1 MNKLLSGV
9 IASLLFTCTSAWAQP
24 VELRMS
30 WWGGNSRHQATL
42 KALDAFEKA
51 HPDIKVKPEYTG
63 WDGHL
68 SRLTTQMASGTEPDV
83 MQTNWPWLIIFSKNG
98 DGYYDLDKLKAE
110 LDLSQYQAQDL
121 QSTTIN
127 GKLNGLPVSV
137 NAPVFYYNDVTWQKA
152 GLAYPKNWE
161 AFFAAGKTFQQ
172 KLGNNYYPYT
182 MVDQD
187 VILLLNAYMMQTHRK
202 PMFNSDG
209 TFAWNDAQW
218 DEAFSFVKRLSDDH
232 VLPSPKTLS
241 SYGKGNLYEMKP
253 WINGEWG
260 GLFTWNI
267 TIRMFA
273 NNMTP
278 PAKLVLGD
286 YVMQPGTE
294 ESGVYFKTAQMLSV
308 AKSTKHPKEAAILVN
323 YLLNDPKSVEALGLE
338 RGIPLNKAAETQL
351 TEQGL
356 IDPQDPVIAGLRQAQ
371 SLHQRTK
378 EDGIIACSSVSC
390 VFDILETRL
399 HMGQQLRQGVGL
411 LACAQRRR
419 TRTDQAGSGRQGKL
433 LTPKNLPVRR

>member
-42 KALDAFEKA
+42 KALDAFEKS
-51 HPDIKVKPEYTG
+51 HPDIKVKAEYTG

-209 TFAWNDAQW
+209 TFAWNDGQW

-371 SLHQRTK
+371 SLHTTAVATPYI
-378 EDGIIACSSVSC
+378 EDLQVIDRFTAAREK
-390 VFDILETRL
+390 LEQ
-399 HMGQQLRQGVGL
+399 GQLPAQVAADFRQQVE
-411 LACAQRRR
+411 RI
-419 TRTDQAGSGRQGKL
+419 
-433 LTPKNLPVRR
+433 VRRLNR

>member
-42 KALDAFEKA
+42 KALDAFEKS
-51 HPDIKVKPEYTG
+51 HPDIKVKAEYTG

-209 TFAWNDAQW
+209 TFAWNDGQW

-323 YLLNDPKSVEALGLE
+323 YLLNDPQSVEALGLE

-371 SLHQRTK
+371 SLHTTAVATPYI
-378 EDGIIACSSVSC
+378 EDLQVIDRFTAAREK
-390 VFDILETRL
+390 LEQ
-399 HMGQQLRQGVGL
+399 GQLPAQVAADFRQQVE
-411 LACAQRRR
+411 RI
-419 TRTDQAGSGRQGKL
+419 
-433 LTPKNLPVRR
+433 VRRLNR

>member
-42 KALDAFEKA
+42 KALDAFEKS
-51 HPDIKVKPEYTG
+51 HPDIKVKAEYTG

-218 DEAFSFVKRLSDDH
+218 AEAFSFVKRLSDDH

-371 SLHQRTK
+371 SLHTTAVATPYI
-378 EDGIIACSSVSC
+378 EDLQVIDRFTAAREK
-390 VFDILETRL
+390 LEQ
-399 HMGQQLRQGVGL
+399 GQLPAQVAADFRQQVE
-411 LACAQRRR
+411 RI
-419 TRTDQAGSGRQGKL
+419 
-433 LTPKNLPVRR
+433 VRRLNR

>member
-42 KALDAFEKA
+42 KALDAFEKS
-51 HPDIKVKPEYTG
+51 HPDIKVKAEYTG

-308 AKSTKHPKEAAILVN
+308 AKSTKH
-323 YLLNDPKSVEALGLE
+323 
-338 RGIPLNKAAETQL
+338 LNKAAETQL

-371 SLHQRTK
+371 SLHTTAVATPYI
-378 EDGIIACSSVSC
+378 EDLQVIDRFTAAREK
-390 VFDILETRL
+390 LEQ
-399 HMGQQLRQGVGL
+399 GQLPAQVAADFRQQVE
-411 LACAQRRR
+411 RI
-419 TRTDQAGSGRQGKL
+419 
-433 LTPKNLPVRR
+433 VRRLNR

>member
-42 KALDAFEKA
+42 KALDAFEKS
-51 HPDIKVKPEYTG
+51 HPDIKVKAEYTG

-218 DEAFSFVKRLSDDH
+218 VEAFDFVKRLSDDH

-323 YLLNDPKSVEALGLE
+323 YLLNDPQSVEALGLE

-371 SLHQRTK
+371 SLHTTAVATPYI
-378 EDGIIACSSVSC
+378 EDLQVIDRFTAAREK
-390 VFDILETRL
+390 LEQ
-399 HMGQQLRQGVGL
+399 GQLPAQVAADFRQQVE
-411 LACAQRRR
+411 RI
-419 TRTDQAGSGRQGKL
+419 
-433 LTPKNLPVRR
+433 VRRLNR

>member
-42 KALDAFEKA
+42 KALDAFEKS
-51 HPDIKVKPEYTG
+51 HPDIKVKAEYTG

-209 TFAWNDAQW
+209 TFAWNDTQW

-371 SLHQRTK
+371 SLHTTAVATPYI
-378 EDGIIACSSVSC
+378 EDLQVIDRFTAAREK
-390 VFDILETRL
+390 LEQ
-399 HMGQQLRQGVGL
+399 GQLPAQVAADFRQQVE
-411 LACAQRRR
+411 RI
-419 TRTDQAGSGRQGKL
+419 
-433 LTPKNLPVRR
+433 VRRLNR